1 MTAEGMMEKGRAYDA
16 SLPATNGLMRY
27 FASVRQRLT
36 NPPFLISCG
45 SSALIL
51 LAWVV
56 VTETGLA
63 NELFLPSPQK
73 VFATLAEVATVG
85 YQGSTLLEHV
95 ATSLTRILVG
105 FGLACAIGIPLGVL
119 MGLSQWVRAFFNPM
133 IEFYRP
139 LPPLGLYTL
148 LVMWL
153 GIGEASKLSLL
164 FLAAF
169 PGIII
174 STVQAVASIDKIYVR
189 AAESLGATR
198 RDLFF
203 HVFIPAAGPTILT
216 GMRIS
221 LGFTYTVLVAAE
233 IVAAT
238 AGIGWMI
245 WDAAKFLLSDV
256 VIGGLIVLGL
266 TGVGLDLIMRKI
278 GALLMPWTR
287 V

>member
-1 MTAEGMMEKGRAYDA
+1 VISEEAVPEERHPPQRIPGAALVLRRLEGVWAQLRSPTFLVSLA
-16 SLPATNGLMRY
+16 SSLGL
-27 FASVRQRLT
+27 
-36 NPPFLISCG
+36 
-45 SSALIL
+45 L
-51 LAWVV
+51 LAWIIL
-56 VTETGLA
+56 TETGLA

-73 VFATLAEVATVG
+73 VFMTLVEVATVG

-95 ATSLTRILVG
+95 ATSLYRILVG

-174 STVQAVASIDKIYVR
+174 STVQAVSTIDPIYVR
-189 AAESLGATR
+189 AAQSLGATK

-266 TGVGLDLIMRKI
+266 TGVCLDLIMRKI
-278 GALLMPWTR
+278 GAMLMPWTR

>member
-1 MTAEGMMEKGRAYDA
+1 MTVEAAA
-16 SLPATNGLMRY
+16 SKDRRGVAAIPGGSALMRRLQGMWRQLTRPT
-27 FASVRQRLT
+27 FLVSV
-36 NPPFLISCG
+36 G
-45 SSALIL
+45 SSVLL
-51 LAWVV
+51 FLAWVF

-63 NELFLPSPQK
+63 NELFLPSPRK
-73 VFATLAEVATVG
+73 VFATLIEIATEG

-95 ATSLTRILVG
+95 ATSLYRILFG

-174 STVQAVASIDKIYVR
+174 STVQAVSAIDKIYVR
-189 AAESLGATR
+189 AAQSLGASKW
-198 RDLFF
+198 DLFF

-266 TGVGLDLIMRKI
+266 TGVLLDLLMRKI
-278 GALLMPWTR
+278 GAFLMPWTR

>member
-1 MTAEGMMEKGRAYDA
+1 MTIASARDVPVERATLF
-16 SLPATNGLMRY
+16 SSVRRR
-27 FASVRQRLT
+27 FASK
-36 NPPFLISCG
+36 PFLISTA
-45 SSALIL
+45 SSLTML
-51 LAWVV
+51 LLWIV

-63 NELFLPSPQK
+63 DELFLPSPLK
-73 VFATLAEVATVG
+73 VADRLIDITLVG

-95 ATSLTRILVG
+95 AISLWRILTS
-105 FGLACAIGIPLGVL
+105 FGLACAVGIPLGVL
-119 MGLSQWVRAFFNPM
+119 MGLSEDIKAALNPL

-153 GIGEASKLSLL
+153 GIGEESKLSLL
-164 FLAAF
+164 FLAAL

-174 STVQAVASIDKIYVR
+174 STCQAVAAIDPIQVR
-189 AAESLGATR
+189 AALSLGAKR
-198 RDLFF
+198 HHLFTQ
-203 HVFIPAAGPTILT
+203 VYLPAAGPTILT

-266 TGVGLDLIMRKI
+266 TGVALDLTMRKI
-278 GALLMPWTR
+278 GSYLMPWTR
-287 V
+287 RQ

>member
-1 MTAEGMMEKGRAYDA
+1 MTADVAVPKDDGKELEMPAATGM
-16 SLPATNGLMRY
+16 SRY
-27 FASVRQRLT
+27 VGTLWTRLSSPT
-36 NPPFLISCG
+36 FLISLG
-45 SSALIL
+45 SSLGLL
-51 LAWVV
+51 LAWVL
-56 VTETGLA
+56 VTATGLA
-63 NELFLPSPQK
+63 NELFLPSPRK
-73 VFATLAEVATVG
+73 VFMTLVEVATVG

-95 ATSLTRILVG
+95 ATSLYRILVG

-174 STVQAVASIDKIYVR
+174 STVQAVSAIDKIYVR
-189 AAESLGATR
+189 AAQSLGATK

-266 TGVGLDLIMRKI
+266 TGVCLDLIMRKI
-278 GALLMPWTR
+278 GAFLMPWTR

>member
-1 MTAEGMMEKGRAYDA
+1 VISEEAVPEERHPPQRIPGAALVLRRLEGVWAQLRSPTFLVSLA
-16 SLPATNGLMRY
+16 SSLGL
-27 FASVRQRLT
+27 
-36 NPPFLISCG
+36 
-45 SSALIL
+45 L
-51 LAWVV
+51 LAWIIL
-56 VTETGLA
+56 TETGLA

-73 VFATLAEVATVG
+73 VFMTLVEVATVG

-95 ATSLTRILVG
+95 ATSLFRILVG

-174 STVQAVASIDKIYVR
+174 STVQAVSTIDPIYVR
-189 AAESLGATR
+189 AAQSLGATK

-266 TGVGLDLIMRKI
+266 TGVCLDLIMRKI
-278 GALLMPWTR
+278 GAMLMPWTR

>member
-1 MTAEGMMEKGRAYDA
+1 MTVGEAMEKSRVFDTSPSVGKV
-16 SLPATNGLMRY
+16 LMR
-27 FASVRQRLT
+27 FLGSVRQRLT
-36 NPPFLISCG
+36 DPPFLISCG
-45 SSALIL
+45 SSLGLL
-51 LAWVV
+51 LAWVL

-73 VFATLAEVATVG
+73 VFSTLVEVATVG

-95 ATSLTRILVG
+95 ATSLYRILVG
-105 FGLACAIGIPLGVL
+105 FGLACLIGIPLGVM
-119 MGLSQWVRAFFNPM
+119 MGLSEWVRAFFNPM

-174 STVQAVASIDKIYVR
+174 STVQAVAAIDPIYVR
-189 AAESLGATR
+189 AARSLGATK

-278 GALLMPWTR
+278 GAVLMPWTR